1 MNAIRSDIRLT
12 YRQDMPDAGPWADP
26 RLRAA
31 WAASD
36 WAAVLREYRRAA
48 RISQL
53 ELGALIGMPQSH
65 ISLIERG
72 RRRIEQAAV
81 IHRLTEGLR
90 VPPELLGLTTADTS
104 WSPDPELTE
113 RIARAHTAGRT
124 DLRAADWIARVLSE
138 HRRAEDDGSGADLW
152 PVVRS
157 QLDAVTRLIPGA
169 AGPAADRLLLL
180 AAEHAHWL
188 SWVAHGQG
196 RHGAAMS
203 WLDLAHG
210 WSLDAGSADMAS
222 WITRVRAYYTL
233 GGGDPVRALRTAETA
248 VSGSGRLSPAAES
261 IAQHTAAMAAAA
273 AGDRDLARRLAQEA
287 YDLALRVP
295 DEGERP
301 GWLYWLSPTRAT
313 LLLGEAAHA
322 ARDWS
327 MAADALERGLASLEG
342 YPRDAAFY
350 SMRLADARQRS

>member
-1 MNAIRSDIRLT
+1 MSDS
-12 YRQDMPDAGPWADP
+12 GPWADP

-31 WAASD
+31 WARSD
-36 WAAVLREYRRAA
+36 WAAVLREYRRAFGL
-48 RISQL
+48 SQMD
-53 ELGALIGMPQSH
+53 LGALIGMPQSH
-65 ISLIERG
+65 VSLIERG
-72 RRRIEQAAV
+72 LRRVEQAAV
-81 IHRLTEGLR
+81 IRRITEGLR
-90 VPPELLGLTTADTS
+90 VPPELLGLTIADKT

-113 RIARAHTAGRT
+113 RIARAHTRGRT
-124 DLRAADWIARVLSE
+124 DIRSAEWIARVLTE

-157 QLDAVTRLIPGA
+157 QLDAVTQLLPGA
-169 AGPAADRLLLL
+169 VGPAADRLLLL

-188 SWVAHGQG
+188 SWVAHGEG
-196 RHGAAMS
+196 HAGAALA
-203 WLDLAHG
+203 WLGVAHG
-210 WSLDAGSADMAS
+210 WALDAGSSDMAS

-233 GGGDPVRALRTAETA
+233 GASDPIRALRTAEAA

-273 AGDRDLARRLAQEA
+273 AGDRDAARRLAHEA
-287 YDLALRVP
+287 YGLALRVP
-295 DEGERP
+295 DEDDRP

-327 MAADALERGLASLEG
+327 TAADALDRGLGGLEG
-342 YPRDAAFY
+342 FPRDAEFY
-350 SMRLADARQRS
+350 RLRLEDARRRS